1 MALFLLQFTKLWTE
15 NMNEIITLPDLEVE
29 GRIIQ
34 LPGTFCG
41 HFKIEKR
48 EGTGTFYR

>member
-1 MALFLLQFTKLWTE
+1 
-15 NMNEIITLPDLEVE
+15 MNEIITLQDLDVE

-41 HFKIEKR
+41 HFKIENR
-48 EGTGTFYR
+48 EDTGTVSR